1 MEELVIEGGTPLQG
15 TVRASGAKNAALPI
29 IAAVLLTEGE
39 TVLRRVP
46 GLTDVS
52 TILSIVRAL
61 GVEAAWVGPNCL
73 RLLPSD
79 TGGTVAPPDP
89 VRRMRGSVCVLGPLL
104 ATRGAVTVPMPG
116 GCVIGERPIDLHV
129 KGLRAL
135 GAEVEADDV
144 QVRARTDGLRGARV
158 DMAGPNGSTVLGT
171 ANVMMAA
178 TLAEGTTVIEH
189 AAREPEVQDLAAYL
203 TACGARIRGV
213 GTSTV
218 TVHGVDRLRG
228 VEHELIPDRIETGT
242 FLAAGAVT
250 GGEVWVEDCRA
261 DHLAAT
267 LDAFRQ
273 MGIRVESSG
282 KSLCARAPQGIGP
295 VDLET
300 APYPGFATDM
310 HPQVSTL
317 LSLADGVSTVTEKVY
332 PERFTHL
339 TLLNRLGARFLR
351 SGNRAVI
358 NGVAELHGD
367 SVEALDLRAGAAL
380 VLAGLAADGVTRIAG
395 VDQIDRGYQDLE
407 GALRSLGARIHRRE
421 AETRERRT
429 A

>member
-79 TGGTVAPPDP
+79 TGGTVAPPEP

-158 DMAGPNGSTVLGT
+158 DMTGPNGSTVLGT

-218 TVHGVDRLRG
+218 TVHGVNRLRG

-261 DHLAAT
+261 DHLSVT
-267 LDAFRQ
+267 LDAFRR
-273 MGIRVESSG
+273 MGIRLERSG
-282 KSLCARAPQGIGP
+282 KSLCARAPERMRP
-295 VDLET
+295 MDLET

-339 TLLNRLGARFLR
+339 TALNRLGARFLR

-380 VLAGLAADGVTRIAG
+380 VLASLAAEGVTRITG

-407 GALRSLGARIHRRE
+407 EALRSLGARIHRRE